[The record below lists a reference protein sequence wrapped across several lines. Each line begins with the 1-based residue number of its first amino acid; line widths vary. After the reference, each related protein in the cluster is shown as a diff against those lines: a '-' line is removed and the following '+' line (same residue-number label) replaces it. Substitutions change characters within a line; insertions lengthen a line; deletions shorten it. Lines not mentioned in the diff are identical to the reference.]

1 MNDLVI
7 RQVKMWKLKKPIK
20 IGFMIPFVCISAIM
34 SLAIW
39 VGYTS
44 AKFII
49 LFYSPLKCL
58 HQFPSSA
65 EAFIPLFRQHLSR
78 IEVPQFNQFI
88 WCHL

>member
-7 RQVKMWKLKKPIK
+7 RQAKMWKLKKPIK
-20 IGFMIPFVCISAIM
+20 IGFMIPFVCISSIM

-49 LFYSPLKCL
+49 LNYSSTHYSERKLSVFSRNCLLKELCVY
-58 HQFPSSA
+58 SA
-65 EAFIPLFRQHLSR
+65 
-78 IEVPQFNQFI
+78 
-88 WCHL
+88 

>member
-7 RQVKMWKLKKPIK
+7 RQAKMWKLKKPIK

-49 LFYSPLKCL
+49 LF
-58 HQFPSSA
+58 
-65 EAFIPLFRQHLSR
+65 
-78 IEVPQFNQFI
+78 
-88 WCHL
+88 